1 MDALAAAQDIDGRQD
16 LYREHAG
23 PLVEWLAASHHD
35 WTVHSAELLQ
45 FVVVVNHAGELPKLC
60 NVALESLPG
69 RGTWV
74 AQVMISRFVSLSPTS
89 GSVLTAQSLELLRI
103 LCLPLSLPLPCSCH
117 LSLSKTNKRV
127 FF

>member
-45 FVVVVNHAGELPKLC
+45 FVVVVNHAGELPKL
-60 NVALESLPG
+60 
-69 RGTWV
+69 
-74 AQVMISRFVSLSPTS
+74 
-89 GSVLTAQSLELLRI
+89 
-103 LCLPLSLPLPCSCH
+103 
-117 LSLSKTNKRV
+117 
-127 FF
+127 